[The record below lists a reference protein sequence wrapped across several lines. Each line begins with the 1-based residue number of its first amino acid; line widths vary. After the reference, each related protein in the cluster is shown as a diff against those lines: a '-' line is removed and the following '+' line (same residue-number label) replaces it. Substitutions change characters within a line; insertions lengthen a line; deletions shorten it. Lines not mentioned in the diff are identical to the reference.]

1 VAAFPTITN
10 GFVITTGTPNVS
22 YNQIVNSL
30 MSWQYKMKQLYIYAN
45 DLNQLTN
52 TFTFIKQNPDG
63 TASSLPDSITASPYQ
78 LQSAYYWDFSGG
90 DVIFDNTT
98 VFQFQLNPYAFM
110 QMMFYVD
117 FNTAG
122 NTLQPR

>member
-1 VAAFPTITN
+1 M
-10 GFVITTGTPNVS
+10 ITTGTPNVS